1 MYVNKIEIY
10 KFKAKNIVI
19 WYNVLLGSVSQD
31 FARDEQNEISLN
43 GTAYDFSFHH
53 SSINPHQ
60 SLNKTI
66 YRTLIVEL
74 KVSSA
79 ETPLNSSKCLHFS
92 KNLTGI

>member
-19 WYNVLLGSVSQD
+19 WSNVLLGSVSQD

-53 SSINPHQ
+53 SSIKKEDIFKDSPIFND
-60 SLNKTI
+60 
-66 YRTLIVEL
+66 L
-74 KVSSA
+74 KQYKMSFLVHA
-79 ETPLNSSKCLHFS
+79 A
-92 KNLTGI
+92 NLTKYFLLNDE